1 MVRTDPTRPA
11 PPTQLRRAIEGERQ
25 VWLGLL
31 RGLTRRPDIPN
42 GAEGFTHHRA
52 LAPVRWTGAA
62 LLVLEVGVVHLL
74 VPAGPVRTVLLITG
88 LYGLAWLAGY
98 LLGAGP
104 VRPHLVTGDRV
115 VLRCGLTTDIVVPL
129 DTVAQVRAHRSAR
142 TGLATVQLEG
152 DVLSLVDNGGTS
164 MELVLTRPLTVPGP
178 RGRAVRVT
186 AMRAWVDEPGAMVAA
201 ITSRGAP
208 SGRATEPDAT
218 PRPAG

>member
-1 MVRTDPTRPA
+1 
-11 PPTQLRRAIEGERQ
+11 
-25 VWLGLL
+25 
-31 RGLTRRPDIPN
+31 
-42 GAEGFTHHRA
+42 

-74 VPAGPVRTVLLITG
+74 VPAGPVRTLLLIAG

-104 VRPHLVTGDRV
+104 VRPHLVTDDRV
-115 VLRCGLTTDIVVPL
+115 VLRFGLTTDIVVPL
-129 DTVAQVRAHRSAR
+129 DAIAQVCAHRSAR
-142 TGLATVQLEG
+142 PGLGTVQLEG
-152 DVLSLVDNGGTS
+152 EGEGVVLNLVDNGGTS
-164 MELVLTRPLTVPGP
+164 MELVLTRPLTVAGP

-186 AMRAWVDEPGAMVAA
+186 AVRAWVDEPGAMVAA